1 MHLGAIPEQCRSHP
15 PIYVSDNMS
24 DNVLDIF
31 SGRRRRADDT
41 ALGKRIDREF
51 EVFQLLGRGLT
62 TREIGQRLRLGP
74 KTVETHRPPR
84 SREAPAQQRAGA
96 AQIRRLL
103 GGDPGID
110 SSGSQHLEEIFSAF
124 HRIARRPDSR

>member
-1 MHLGAIPEQCRSHP
+1 MSNSRELRVHLGAIPEQCRSHP

-41 ALGKRIDREF
+41 VLGKLIDREF

-62 TREIGQRLRLGP
+62 TREVGQPLR
-74 KTVETHRPPR
+74 
-84 SREAPAQQRAGA
+84 
-96 AQIRRLL
+96 
-103 GGDPGID
+103 
-110 SSGSQHLEEIFSAF
+110 
-124 HRIARRPDSR
+124 

>member
-31 SGRRRRADDT
+31 SGPRRRADDT
-41 ALGKRIDREF
+41 VLGKLIDRES

-62 TREIGQRLRLGP
+62 TREVGQPLR
-74 KTVETHRPPR
+74 
-84 SREAPAQQRAGA
+84 
-96 AQIRRLL
+96 
-103 GGDPGID
+103 
-110 SSGSQHLEEIFSAF
+110 
-124 HRIARRPDSR
+124 